1 MRYYLAIL
9 ITAVIFFTSYA
20 DDKKDVQTSDK
31 YKQLVEEQ
39 KVNELKMLETRI
51 RLIKKDPEL
60 EALHRKIIALHKE
73 LALKL
78 DKKEE
83 MKKLLD
89 KKKRIGSELERI
101 LRKRKTQNASK

>member
-9 ITAVIFFTSYA
+9 ITALVFFTSYA
-20 DDKKDVQTSDK
+20 DDKDAQASDEYGK
-31 YKQLVEEQ
+31 LVEEQ
-39 KVNELKMLETRI
+39 KANELKMLETRI
-51 RLIKKDPEL
+51 KLIKEDSEL

-83 MKKLLD
+83 MKKLLE
-89 KKKRIGSELERI
+89 KKKRIEGELERI
-101 LRKRKTQNASK
+101 LRKRKTENAPK